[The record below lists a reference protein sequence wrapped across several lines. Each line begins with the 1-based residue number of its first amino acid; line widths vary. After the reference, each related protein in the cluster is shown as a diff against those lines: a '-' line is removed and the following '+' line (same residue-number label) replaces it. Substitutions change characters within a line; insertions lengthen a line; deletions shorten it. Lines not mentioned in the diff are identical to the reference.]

1 MSESEKDQDL
11 DMKDEEP
18 KKTVKMKEFV
28 STQEAKMVPKNLFVD
43 SLQTCKLIESNE
55 DDQEGPSQNIAPN
68 DGVQLMQLKLPS
80 SVRFV
85 SKRFDE
91 ENYEIENEIKF
102 KNDVSVGTKI
112 FIISIFMIYRTE
124 WSKRTYAQLTTSS
137 GGDTPRTM
145 A

>member
-1 MSESEKDQDL
+1 MSESEKDQDI

-80 SVRFV
+80 SVRFA

-91 ENYEIENEIKF
+91 ETYEIENEIKF
-102 KNDVSVGTKI
+102 KNDVS
-112 FIISIFMIYRTE
+112 F
-124 WSKRTYAQLTTSS
+124 
-137 GGDTPRTM
+137 
-145 A
+145 